1 MSEAES
7 SARLGRPATID
18 DILELSGP
26 ATPHFALQLRGRVA
40 RLIAG
45 LDAGDPVRRF
55 GERELERLR
64 QLAAAGEQRGA
75 NHGPLLPSLD
85 SVSPAAPAEQG

>member
-7 SARLGRPATID
+7 KARLNHPPTID

-26 ATPHFALQLRGRVA
+26 ATPHFALQLRNRVA
-40 RLIAG
+40 RLIDG
-45 LDAGDPVRRF
+45 LAPTDPVRRF

-64 QLAAAGEQRGA
+64 QLAAAGEQRGRDHVEA
-75 NHGPLLPSLD
+75 LPVLE
-85 SVSPAAPAEQG
+85 SVAPAAQPQD

>member
-7 SARLGRPATID
+7 SERKGRPATID

-26 ATPHFALQLRGRVA
+26 ATPHFALQLRNRVA
-40 RLIAG
+40 RLIDD
-45 LDAGDPVRRF
+45 LEPTDPVRRF

-75 NHGPLLPSLD
+75 NHGATLPSLE
-85 SVSPAAPAEQG
+85 SVAPAAPTE

>member
-7 SARLGRPATID
+7 SDRLGRPATID
-18 DILELSGP
+18 DILELSGA
-26 ATPHFALQLRGRVA
+26 ATPHFALQLRGRIA
-40 RLIAG
+40 RLIDS
-45 LDAGDPVRRF
+45 LDPSDPVRRF

-75 NHGPLLPSLD
+75 QHGEILPSLE
-85 SVSPAAPAEQG
+85 SVAPAARLED

>member
-7 SARLGRPATID
+7 SARIGRPPTID

-26 ATPHFALQLRGRVA
+26 ATPHFALQLRGRIA
-40 RLIAG
+40 RLVDG
-45 LDAGDPVRRF
+45 LEPSDPVRRF

-64 QLAAAGEQRGA
+64 QLAAAGEQRGSA
-75 NHGPLLPSLD
+75 HVEPLPGLESLAP
-85 SVSPAAPAEQG
+85 PAQPQD

>member
-7 SARLGRPATID
+7 ATRLGRPATID

-40 RLIAG
+40 RLIRD
-45 LDAGDPVRRF
+45 LEPTDPVRRF

-75 NHGPLLPSLD
+75 NHGEILPVLD
-85 SVSPAAPAEQG
+85 SVAPAAPLDRD

>member
-7 SARLGRPATID
+7 TDRIGRPPTID

-26 ATPHFALQLRGRVA
+26 ATPHFALQLRGRIA
-40 RLIAG
+40 RLIDG
-45 LDAGDPVRRF
+45 LDASDPVRRL
-55 GERELERLR
+55 GEREIERLR

-75 NHGPLLPSLD
+75 GHAEPLPAMASLAP
-85 SVSPAAPAEQG
+85 PAPRD

>member
-7 SARLGRPATID
+7 QARLGRPATID

-40 RLIAG
+40 RLIAP
-45 LDAGDPVRRF
+45 LDPSDPVRRF

-64 QLAAAGEQRGA
+64 QLAAAGEQRGTA
-75 NHGPLLPSLD
+75 HVEGLPLLESLAP
-85 SVSPAAPAEQG
+85 PAPTDA

>member
-7 SARLGRPATID
+7 SARLGRPPTID

-40 RLIAG
+40 RLIDQ
-45 LDAGDPVRRF
+45 LEPGDPVRRF

-64 QLAAAGEQRGA
+64 QLAAAGEQRGRE
-75 NHGPLLPSLD
+75 HVEVLPVLE
-85 SVSPAAPAEQG
+85 SVAPPAPPQD

>member
-7 SARLGRPATID
+7 STRLGRPATID

-40 RLIAG
+40 RLIDP
-45 LDAGDPVRRF
+45 LDPADPVRRF

-64 QLAAAGEQRGA
+64 QLAAAGEQRGRA
-75 NHGPLLPSLD
+75 HVEGLPLLESLAP
-85 SVSPAAPAEQG
+85 PARLDD

>member
-7 SARLGRPATID
+7 SARLGRAPTID

-26 ATPHFALQLRGRVA
+26 ATPHFALQLRGRIA
-40 RLIAG
+40 RLIDD
-45 LDAGDPVRRF
+45 LDPDDPVRRL

-64 QLAAAGEQRGA
+64 QLAAAGEQRGTG
-75 NHGPLLPSLD
+75 HVEGLPKMESLT
-85 SVSPAAPAEQG
+85 PPAPADY

>member
-26 ATPHFALQLRGRVA
+26 ATPHFALQLRGRIA
-40 RLIAG
+40 RLIDG
-45 LDAGDPVRRF
+45 LEPTDPVRRF

-75 NHGPLLPSLD
+75 NQGENLPTLE
-85 SVSPAAPAEQG
+85 SVSPAAPAED

>member
-7 SARLGRPATID
+7 PVRAARAPTID
-18 DILELSGP
+18 DILTLSGP
-26 ATPHFALQLRGRVA
+26 ATPHFALQLRARVA

-45 LDAGDPVRRF
+45 LDPQDPVRRF

-64 QLAAAGEQRGA
+64 QLAAAGEQRGTA
-75 NHGPLLPSLD
+75 HVEQLPNLPAISAEPLRD
-85 SVSPAAPAEQG
+85 ED

>member
-7 SARLGRPATID
+7 SARLGRPPTID

-40 RLIAG
+40 RLIDG
-45 LDAGDPVRRF
+45 LEPSDPVRRF

-64 QLAAAGEQRGA
+64 QLAAAGEQRGTS
-75 NHGPLLPSLD
+75 HVESLPHLD
-85 SVSPAAPAEQG
+85 SLAPPAPADA

>member
-7 SARLGRPATID
+7 PERIGHPPTID

-40 RLIAG
+40 RLIDS
-45 LDAGDPVRRF
+45 LDPSDPVRRF

-64 QLAAAGEQRGA
+64 QLAAAGEQRGNGQA
-75 NHGPLLPSLD
+75 EPLPPLESL
-85 SVSPAAPAEQG
+85 APPVTLDD

>member
-7 SARLGRPATID
+7 GARLGRPATID

-26 ATPHFALQLRGRVA
+26 ATPHFALQLRARIA
-40 RLIAG
+40 RLIDG
-45 LDAGDPVRRF
+45 LDASDPVRRF

-64 QLAAAGEQRGA
+64 QLAAAGEQRGTG
-75 NHGPLLPSLD
+75 HVEGLPHLD
-85 SVSPAAPAEQG
+85 SLTPPAPADA

>member
-7 SARLGRPATID
+7 SARLGRPPTID

-40 RLIAG
+40 RLIG
-45 LDAGDPVRRF
+45 QLEPGDPVRRF

-64 QLAAAGEQRGA
+64 QLAAAGEQRGRD
-75 NHGPLLPSLD
+75 HVEGLPVLE
-85 SVSPAAPAEQG
+85 SVAPAALPQD

>member
-7 SARLGRPATID
+7 TARLNHPPTID

-26 ATPHFALQLRGRVA
+26 ATPHFALQLRNRVA
-40 RLIAG
+40 RLIEG
-45 LDAGDPVRRF
+45 LDASDPVRRF

-64 QLAAAGEQRGA
+64 QLAAAGEQRGTG
-75 NHGPLLPSLD
+75 HVERLPVLE
-85 SVSPAAPAEQG
+85 SVAPTPTPQD

>member
-7 SARLGRPATID
+7 TDRIGRPPTID

-26 ATPHFALQLRGRVA
+26 ATPHFALQLRGRIA
-40 RLIAG
+40 RLIDG
-45 LDAGDPVRRF
+45 LDASDPVRRL
-55 GERELERLR
+55 GEREIERLR

-75 NHGPLLPSLD
+75 GHAELPAMASLAP
-85 SVSPAAPAEQG
+85 PAPRD

>member
-7 SARLGRPATID
+7 SARLGRPPTID

-40 RLIAG
+40 RLIQG
-45 LDAGDPVRRF
+45 LEPTDPVRRF

-64 QLAAAGEQRGA
+64 QLAAAGEQRGSA
-75 NHGPLLPSLD
+75 HVEALPPLESLA
-85 SVSPAAPAEQG
+85 PAASLED

>member
-7 SARLGRPATID
+7 GARLGRPATID

-26 ATPHFALQLRGRVA
+26 ATPHFALQLRARVA
-40 RLIAG
+40 RLIDG
-45 LDAGDPVRRF
+45 LDPSDPVRRF

-64 QLAAAGEQRGA
+64 QLAAAGEQRGTG
-75 NHGPLLPSLD
+75 HVETLPLLESLAP
-85 SVSPAAPAEQG
+85 PAPRD

>member
-7 SARLGRPATID
+7 AARLGRPPTID

-40 RLIAG
+40 RLIQG
-45 LDAGDPVRRF
+45 LDESDPVRRF
-55 GERELERLR
+55 GEREIERLR
-64 QLAAAGEQRGA
+64 QLAAAGEQRGTA
-75 NHGPLLPSLD
+75 HVESLPTLE
-85 SVSPAAPAEQG
+85 SVTPPAPVDR